1 LFTGRAIR
9 IGPALL
15 LAVAPAPIADP
26 CLRLWTCS
34 VRLLKAVAF
43 KFAML
48 LLVVPDLGIWDGR

>member
-1 LFTGRAIR
+1 MR

-15 LAVAPAPIADP
+15 LVVTPAPIADP

-34 VRLLKAVAF
+34 VGPLAAVAF